1 MRPLTASYDSWAAQ
15 HSLYWNNLPIL
26 VLIHQSITLS
36 KIAIY
41 SFHTDIYQRSINPLQ
56 WSAAPSQPNPA
67 PDPLLSSATAL
78 GVSCYYAWGSRKK
91 SFSPS
96 VSVSDSLPVS
106 KPGLL
111 TSAILAEILY
121 MPFTVG
127 EQFSLRNAQLYE
139 IKPHFH
145 Y

>member
-1 MRPLTASYDSWAAQ
+1 MQPPPNLTQ
-15 HSLYWNNLPIL
+15 LP
-26 VLIHQSITLS
+26 TP
-36 KIAIY
+36 
-41 SFHTDIYQRSINPLQ
+41 FCP
-56 WSAAPSQPNPA
+56 
-67 PDPLLSSATAL
+67 PLLLSVYLAITHEVAEKNPSPP
-78 GVSCYYAWGSRKK
+78 VSR
-91 SFSPS
+91 FQT
-96 VSVSDSLPVS
+96 LPVS
-106 KPGLL
+106 EPGLL